1 MQNFYEDTM
10 KEDIEKAFSLERMEL
25 RDEDEEEN
33 YKIRDKTP

>member
-1 MQNFYEDTM
+1 MQNLYQDTM

-25 RDEDEEEN
+25 RDEDEEN

>member
-1 MQNFYEDTM
+1 MQNLYQDTM

>member
-1 MQNFYEDTM
+1 MQNLYEDTM